1 VEFQL
6 SDVYQITRA
15 TRIAMAGIGGL
26 LFTILISTV
35 GAVLYL
41 YRK

>member
-1 VEFQL
+1 MCNCRV
-6 SDVYQITRA
+6 
-15 TRIAMAGIGGL
+15 AMAGIGGL